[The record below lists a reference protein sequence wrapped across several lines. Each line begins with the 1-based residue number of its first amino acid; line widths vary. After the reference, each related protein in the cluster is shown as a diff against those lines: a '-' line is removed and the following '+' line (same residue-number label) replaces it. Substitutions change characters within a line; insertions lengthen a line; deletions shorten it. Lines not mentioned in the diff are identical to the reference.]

1 MDGMYQH
8 NFFSSSFM
16 PKNQFNYSWSWINWL
31 PDHYFRFSEE
41 RLTFETRDL
50 SDILQIYFLST
61 IDHPLISLN
70 LYFRFPSFPS
80 RIISNPAHAV
90 TVWKTHITFS
100 YHQGSLPIW
109 LKLFY
114 FHFPWSLSKIIVN
127 PAIFQDLQYIFFSS
141 PEVLLC
147 DFLFSIISILPLNV
161 FCRFLFNRSSFF
173 SKISLIFEIQQ

>member
-1 MDGMYQH
+1 MQ
-8 NFFSSSFM
+8 
-16 PKNQFNYSWSWINWL
+16 KNQFNYSWSWINWL

-109 LKLFY
+109 LKFI
-114 FHFPWSLSKIIVN
+114 FPFSMISIKDNRQSCYLSRFTI
-127 PAIFQDLQYIFFSS
+127 Y
-141 PEVLLC
+141 
-147 DFLFSIISILPLNV
+147 FLFITRGPLV
-161 FCRFLFNRSSFF
+161 WLSFF
-173 SKISLIFEIQQ
+173 HNFHSASKCVLQIPV